1 VIDEYAIAAARDA
14 MVGDLVLRRIIQ
26 TPTVERAFRTVPR
39 HAFLPRPFV
48 LPVDPLFT
56 EFVETDDPC
65 RVYSDTLVVLR
76 REKSI
81 HCGTPSAVATQIERL
96 APADGMRVLHVGT
109 GSGYYTAIL
118 AELVGE
124 RGTVV
129 GVEYESD
136 LAELSATFLARAGY
150 TNVTVREGDGALGV
164 PEAAPFDRILV
175 SAGAA
180 DIAPAWVAQLAND
193 GRLVFPLCHV
203 SVLGPTITSGVIL
216 TVHKEDDTLSGNF
229 LGPVMF
235 VAMQGVL
242 AARGHHEGLA
252 DALQRWFALEDFLR
266 TDPPIRIVI
275 KTGEVG
281 RTAPVGVFW
290 AHETPNALMW
300 IEPE

>member
-1 VIDEYAIAAARDA
+1 
-14 MVGDLVLRRIIQ
+14 MVDDLVLRRIIQ
-26 TPTVERAFRTVPR
+26 TPSIERAFRTVPR

-48 LPVDPLFT
+48 LPVDPLLT

-65 RVYSDTLVVLR
+65 RVYADTLVVVR
-76 REKSI
+76 PDKTI
-81 HCGTPSAVATQIERL
+81 NCGTPSVVATQIERL
-96 APADGMRVLHVGT
+96 APAEGMRVLHVGT

-129 GVEYESD
+129 GVEYQPD

-180 DIAPAWVAQLAND
+180 DIAPAWVTELADD
-193 GRLVFPLCHV
+193 GRLVLPLCHR
-203 SVLGPTITSGVIL
+203 SVLGPTIVSGVIL
-216 TVHKEDDTLSGNF
+216 VVHQEDRTLSGSF
-229 LGPVMF
+229 VGPVVF
-235 VAMQGVL
+235 VAMEGVL
-242 AARGHHEGLA
+242 AAADQEGLA
-252 DALQRWFALEDFLR
+252 DALQRWCALEDFLR
-266 TDPPIRIVI
+266 TDLPIRIVM
-275 KTGEVG
+275 
-281 RTAPVGVFW
+281 RTLEPERTPPVGVFW
-290 AHETPNALMW
+290 AHATPNALMW